1 MANIK
6 VSELPSA
13 SSFEDNDY
21 AMIVQSGENK
31 KIPKQDMAIPKI
43 TKIWE
48 NDGTIISWGDSKLQ
62 IDISN
67 YDFLIIVPSHSAPTI
82 VNTSLIDFYFS
93 WNGYYATQSKDVVTQ
108 RHVYKENNDI
118 HWGEC
123 FYRGIN
129 GATGADYSDNIDYP
143 RQVFGIKL

>member
-13 SSFEDNDY
+13 SSFGDSDY

-31 KIPKQDMAIPKI
+31 KIAKQDMAIPKI

-48 NDGTIISWGDSKLQ
+48 DSTVSTWHDATLGL
-62 IDISN
+62 DISN
-67 YDFLIIVPSHSAPTI
+67 YDFLIIVPSHSAPAITPTNI
-82 VNTSLIDFYFS
+82 PGFYFC
-93 WNGYYATQSKDVVTQ
+93 WDGYYSTQDKDVATQ
-108 RHVYKENNDI
+108 RFIYRENNDL

-123 FYRGIN
+123 WYRGIN
-129 GATGADYSDNIDYP
+129 NATGHGYSDNIDYP
-143 RQVFGIKL
+143 KQVFGIKI